1 MTRASLTCCAL
12 LVAGTAYAPPAPP
25 DDPEQEQ
32 ARSTI
37 VTVSECHVYAYLR
50 DTFVTRQQQ
59 RRFAI
64 GCTAGEARRR
74 DV

>member
-1 MTRASLTCCAL
+1 LTCCAL
-12 LVAGTAYAPPAPP
+12 LVVGSAQAPPAPQA
-25 DDPEQEQ
+25 EQH
-32 ARSTI
+32 AGSAA

-59 RRFAI
+59 RKFPI

>member
-25 DDPEQEQ
+25 AEQEQ
-32 ARSTI
+32 ARSAA
-37 VTVSECHVYAYLR
+37 VPVSECHVYAYLR

-59 RRFAI
+59 RKFPT